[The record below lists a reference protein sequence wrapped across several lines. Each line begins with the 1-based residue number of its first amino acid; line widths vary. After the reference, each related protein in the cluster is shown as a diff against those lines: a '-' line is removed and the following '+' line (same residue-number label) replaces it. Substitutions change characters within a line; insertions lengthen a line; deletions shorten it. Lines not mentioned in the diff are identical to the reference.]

1 MARGTA
7 RVVSACIA
15 LMVTCVCQPM
25 TAIELPSG
33 DANSLLTFLAI
44 PRADT
49 ALLPHSPDDADF
61 AYTYSLP
68 SSDPSD
74 SGGYDYGRY
83 SVGPER
89 RKRVF
94 LSRGWGPGGYE
105 APQPPQRFVRRPPL
119 PPTKLPQ
126 KQPLV
131 QAQKTKG
138 IGGSRFAAL
147 VSNQQ
152 PPPNQPNTQYR
163 RFHSIFTSGTWSPL
177 GKRSGIHTTPEE
189 SQASSDRANEEEADI
204 YAEKKSAVFASH
216 GWGAGGSSTP
226 RKQLWTPAANS
237 VRSLMY
243 PQAMSLSEGSWESG
257 RATAGPQRHV
267 STFQGAGA
275 SQQRKPLLHL
285 FVSNGWG
292 PMGR

>member
-15 LMVTCVCQPM
+15 LMVTCVWQPM

-33 DANSLLTFLAI
+33 DATSLLTFLAI

-49 ALLPHSPDDADF
+49 ALLPHLLPHSPDDADF

-68 SSDPSD
+68 PSDLSD
-74 SGGYDYGRY
+74 SGGYDDDNH
-83 SVGPER
+83 STGPER

-131 QAQKTKG
+131 QAQKSK
-138 IGGSRFAAL
+138 
-147 VSNQQ
+147 VVYM
-152 PPPNQPNTQYR
+152 YR
-163 RFHSIFTSGTWSPL
+163 ARC
-177 GKRSGIHTTPEE
+177 
-189 SQASSDRANEEEADI
+189 
-204 YAEKKSAVFASH
+204 
-216 GWGAGGSSTP
+216 
-226 RKQLWTPAANS
+226 QLI
-237 VRSLMY
+237 
-243 PQAMSLSEGSWESG
+243 
-257 RATAGPQRHV
+257 
-267 STFQGAGA
+267 
-275 SQQRKPLLHL
+275 
-285 FVSNGWG
+285 
-292 PMGR
+292 